1 MRRCRLQ
8 KHPVP
13 ATRLAYVALA
23 VVLATMGST
32 VRADGPGE
40 PDAFGAQAE
49 QNALNL
55 KVFRTAITTLDNS
68 LPLTTTA
75 TNAFTP
81 LAVTCP
87 TRPAAGC
94 TIAVI
99 VSSQFSNLD
108 PGTAAQV
115 NVTIVGPGGSVLP
128 ISLVNVDSNSS
139 PAPTSSAHTFQWIKK
154 DIPAGAAETVNV
166 QFQVNGGT
174 ANAGFRS
181 RTVVLYKN

>member
-1 MRRCRLQ
+1 MRRCDLK
-8 KHPVP
+8 KHRVL
-13 ATRLAYVALA
+13 ARLACVALA
-23 VVLATMGST
+23 VALAGMGST
-32 VRADGPGE
+32 VRSDGPGE
-40 PDAFGAQAE
+40 PDAFSALAE

-81 LAVTCP
+81 LALTCP
-87 TRPAAGC
+87 ARPAAGC

-115 NVTIVGPGGSVLP
+115 NVTIVGTGGPVLP
-128 ISLVNVDSNSS
+128 TTLVNVDSNSS

-154 DIPAGAAETVNV
+154 DIPAGSAQTVNV
-166 QFQVNGGT
+166 QFQVNGGA